1 MKQLSDKIY
10 QALKAVDTPT
20 VCNAIDI
27 AWGKRGFAN
36 FTRKTLFAAVQRQ
49 EPLVGFARTAKLEG
63 LNPPSNTIED
73 IKTKRMAYYKYMSEG
88 TRPSIAVVQDLDY
101 PNCVAAYWG
110 EVNANIHQSFD
121 ISGVLTNG
129 VMRDLDCLPE
139 GFQVL
144 AASIGPSHMFVNVV
158 DIDCKVELFNMQV
171 APGDLI
177 HADKHGAMV
186 IPADVIA
193 DIDKY
198 IGTVFEREKLI
209 LDPIRG
215 KKISFAEF
223 EKLWDA
229 FEKARV

>member
-1 MKQLSDKIY
+1 MLSDKIY

-36 FTRKTLFAAVQRQ
+36 FTRQTLFAAVNRQ

-63 LNPPSNTIED
+63 LNPPTASPESV
-73 IKTKRMAYYKYMSEG
+73 KAKRMAYYKYMSEG
-88 TRPSIAVVQDLDY
+88 ARPSLAVVQDLDY

-110 EVNANIHQSFD
+110 EVNASIHQAFD
-121 ISGVLTNG
+121 LQGVLTNG

-144 AASIGPSHMFVNVV
+144 AGSIGPSHMFVNVV
-158 DIDCKVELFNMQV
+158 DIDCPVQLFNMQV
-171 APGDLI
+171 SPDDLI

-186 IPADVIA
+186 IPADVVS
-193 DIDKY
+193 DIDQH
-198 IGTVFEREKLI
+198 IATVFERENII
-209 LDPIRG
+209 LEPTRG
-215 KKISFAEF
+215 KKINFAEF
-223 EKLWDA
+223 EKIWQA